1 MFLERNLIAL
11 EPRNGWR
18 QHQTNQSREAIEWL
32 EYENSKIGGRI
43 QVSCVKSVHVK
54 KFSCSILP
62 QLRLSE
68 MCWSVHCSLHA
79 LSQK

>member
-32 EYENSKIGGRI
+32 EYDNSKNGGRI

-54 KFSCSILP
+54 KFSCRVLLHVKVSDMIHT
-62 QLRLSE
+62 
-68 MCWSVHCSLHA
+68 VHA